1 MSQVWTNL
9 IHNSIKFTRHHGKI
23 TIRLQQIDDLASITI
38 SDNGIGISR
47 KPTSSIYSSDSIKPT
62 WQGNTQKSGSGL
74 GLSIVKK
81 IIEMHEGTISVKSEL
96 EKGTTFTILL
106 PIS

>member
-1 MSQVWTNL
+1 MGIAEKDQFHIFERYYKAALARERS
-9 IHNSIKFTRHHGKI
+9 KI
-23 TIRLQQIDDLASITI
+23 
-38 SDNGIGISR
+38 
-47 KPTSSIYSSDSIKPT
+47 
-62 WQGNTQKSGSGL
+62 GSGL

-106 PIS
+106 LIS